1 MNRRQFALGG
11 LAVGAAVVAVR
22 SPWIVNAQSAGQP
35 YELPKL
41 PYAENALAPYISAQ
55 TVGLHYGKH
64 HGGYVLK
71 LNELIRGTPL
81 AEQSLEAVLKATSG
95 KTEQTAIFNAAGQV
109 WNHNFYWRS
118 LRPKAG
124 GAPRGKV
131 ANLIQDS
138 AGGWE
143 AFRTELINKSISL
156 FGSGWIWLVA
166 EGGKLTILPT
176 KDADTPIAHGKTAL
190 LTIDVWEHA
199 YYLDYQNRRKDYV
212 EALIDHLLDWD
223 FANENLARG

>member
-1 MNRRQFALGG
+1 MNRRQFAVAG
-11 LAVGAAVVAVR
+11 LTVGTAVVAAR
-22 SPWIVNAQSAGQP
+22 FPWIAESQAAGQP
-35 YELPKL
+35 YALPKL
-41 PYAENALAPYISAQ
+41 PYAENALAPYISAR

-64 HGGYVLK
+64 HGGFVTK
-71 LNELIRGTPL
+71 LNELSKDTAL
-81 AEQSLEAVLKATSG
+81 AERSLEAVLKATVG

-131 ANLIQDS
+131 ADLIQQS
-138 AGGWE
+138 TGGWE
-143 AFRTELINKSISL
+143 AFRTDLINKSVGL

-199 YYLDYQNRRKDYV
+199 YYLDYQNRRKEYV
-212 EALIDHLLDWD
+212 EAVIDHLLDWD